1 MGAIELPVLADG
13 VALLVL
19 GFALVI
25 AEAHLPTG
33 GLLGL
38 LGIAALIGGGVLLF
52 GGGDDGFTVNPVVAI
67 AVALAVA
74 GGTAFVARRVL
85 AARRGAVRTGSEQ
98 LLGASAVVRVP
109 IDPVGQVLVEGAL
122 WRACSADA
130 APIDVGAEVAVD
142 AIDGLT
148 LIVSTGAATAPRPAT
163 AGVGRKGLR
172 IWRLPVVTGR
182 EQLLGSVAT
191 TRTALDPTGLVF
203 VDGALWEARVDP
215 ALAPV
220 EAGYRVS
227 VEGIHG
233 LELAVVPLDDG
244 PGASSAGDVGSDA
257 KGTA

>member
-1 MGAIELPVLADG
+1 MGAVELPVLADG

-19 GFALVI
+19 GVALIV

-38 LGIAALIGGGVLLF
+38 IGVAALIGGGVLLF

-74 GGTAFVARRVL
+74 GGTVFVARRVL
-85 AARRGAVRTGSEQ
+85 AARRGAVRTGAEQ
-98 LLGASAVVRVP
+98 LLGASAVVRAP
-109 IDPVGQVLVEGAL
+109 IDPVGQVLAEGAL
-122 WRACSADA
+122 WRASSTDA

-148 LIVSTGAATAPRPAT
+148 LIVSAGADTAPRPAT

-172 IWRLPVVTGR
+172 TWRLPVLTGR
-182 EQLLGSVAT
+182 EHLLGSVAM
-191 TRTALDPTGLVF
+191 TRTALEPTGLVF
-203 VDGALWEARVDP
+203 VEGALWEATVDP

-227 VEGIHG
+227 VEGIDG
-233 LELAVVPLDDG
+233 LELTVVPLDER